1 MMIAADNRARQPPYH
16 GRVIIWPDRC
26 IVHWV
31 GNPQDTLAMIRSI
44 CIKIVQWPQIELAV
58 QVVGVLIVIGLLTMT
73 MVSAEYYFGPA
84 LGAPYRMIE

>member
-1 MMIAADNRARQPPYH
+1 
-16 GRVIIWPDRC
+16 
-26 IVHWV
+26 
-31 GNPQDTLAMIRSI
+31 MIRSI